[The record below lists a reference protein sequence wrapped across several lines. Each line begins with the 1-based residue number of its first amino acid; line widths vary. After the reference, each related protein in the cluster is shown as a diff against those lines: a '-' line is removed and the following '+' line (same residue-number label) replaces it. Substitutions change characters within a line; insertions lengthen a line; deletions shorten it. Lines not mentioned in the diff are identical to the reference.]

1 MGLGDRI
8 LDAEVSAR
16 AVNIIRFNNTNQV
29 TGAYILGSGEGHL
42 LS

>member
-16 AVNIIRFNNTNQV
+16 AVNIVRFNDTNQV
-29 TGAYILGSGEGHL
+29 KSAHLLGSEEDHS

>member
-16 AVNIIRFNNTNQV
+16 AVNIIKFDSTNQV
-29 TGAYILGSGEGHL
+29 ISAYILGSEEAHS